1 MKVENITHI
10 NLDELIYAICTGKT
24 DKERK
29 KELGSHIN
37 DLYNH
42 ISISF
47 YLKEVNIVEAMY
59 LKIFSNDNILVLS
72 TIEQTD
78 LIDKTKFKSMK
89 MEVESL
95 MKLIEIIQKDEDV
108 GSSYEGTELLPAIC
122 LVKEMVVTFTGPS
135 LGFLFGPRPDSLLQ
149 NIYSFKN
156 DMDFNPTYIFEHIDV
171 LNNRLILNLINQTYK
186 NMINREL
193 SIDLL
198 VDATINGDYYD
209 YISLDQRELSHVN
222 TPFGSLHFIGEN
234 ISSEMLASEIDE
246 VKKGYS
252 LLPNNA
258 RNQIFAKTKLFFE
271 ISTSYYA
278 FLEMFLALPNHFF
291 SDYMDPKILLNSSSF
306 NFMVHHKYNVRIH
319 NHFSKLVQK
328 RNEIAE
334 NPEFKLEKYF
344 FSLLNTE
351 MKFTLSLT
359 LEEVSLVLNSYKDNI
374 ISNNIYGK
382 NESFLVIDI
391 LRIIETVEKKAKLVY
406 QLIS

>member
-47 YLKEVNIVEAMY
+47 HLKEVNIVEAMY

-95 MKLIEIIQKDEDV
+95 MKLIE
-108 GSSYEGTELLPAIC
+108 GTELFPAIC

-156 DMDFNPTYIFEHIDV
+156 DTDFNPTYIFEHIDV

-198 VDATINGDYYD
+198 VDINGDYYD
-209 YISLDQRELSHVN
+209 YISLNQRELSHVN

-252 LLPNNA
+252 LLPKNA
-258 RNQIFAKTKLFFE
+258 RNQIFKKTKLFFE

-291 SDYMDPKILLNSSSF
+291 SDYMDPKILLNSKSF
-306 NFMVHHKYNVRIH
+306 NFMVLNKYNVRIH

-359 LEEVSLVLNSYKDNI
+359 LEEVSLILNSYKD
-374 ISNNIYGK
+374 ISYFK
-382 NESFLVIDI
+382 FLQ
-391 LRIIETVEKKAKLVY
+391 RYYYFK
-406 QLIS
+406 